1 MNRFRCSRRTAL
13 ALVFTLAAGQALAAS
28 AQGNAQANR
37 PAGTQLKAS
46 ATGPG
51 LKIIEAWARATPQGA
66 KVGAGYLRIVN
77 TGKMPDRL
85 IGISSPAASRV
96 DLHQSVVVNAIAEMR
111 PVVGGL
117 EIPAG
122 GTVTL
127 KPGSYHI
134 MFQGLKAP
142 FKKGGKVKAT
152 LDFKNAG
159 KIPVAFTVKGIGAGA
174 P

>member
-1 MNRFRCSRRTAL
+1 MNRLCCSRRAAL

-28 AQGNAQANR
+28 DQANS
-37 PAGTQLKAS
+37 PAGARLKTS
-46 ATGPG
+46 GTGPR
-51 LKIIEAWARATPQGA
+51 LRVEEAWARATPQGA

-77 TGKMPDRL
+77 TGNMPDRL
-85 IGISSPAASRV
+85 IGISSAAASSA
-96 DLHQSVVVNAIAEMR
+96 DLHQSVMVNTIAEMR

-134 MFQGLKAP
+134 MFRGLKEP
-142 FKKGGKVKAT
+142 FKKGGTVKAT

-159 KIPVAFTVKGIGAGA
+159 KIPVAFAVKGIGAGA